1 MVPTSTC
8 SVRTA
13 LATLIMIL
21 ALGCDEGAHVTI
33 SSPEPNSHVLQGD
46 TVLFHGEVNSPYPL
60 GIDVEG
66 DWRWTSDIDGLIGTT
81 ALFARSDLSVG
92 EHLITLRVE
101 NRQAVVLR
109 SQVRFFVDPVP

>member
-1 MVPTSTC
+1 MMPTLTRR
-8 SVRTA
+8 VRI
-13 LATLIMIL
+13 LSATLIMIL
-21 ALGCDEGAHVTI
+21 ALGCDGGPRVTI
-33 SSPEPNSHVLQGD
+33 SSPELNSHVLQGD

-109 SQVRFFVDPVP
+109 SQLRFFVDPSP